1 MAQLRNRGSNVWQIV
16 IYLGKD
22 NEGKKQSQSET
33 FYGSK
38 PQAKA
43 YGNDLEK
50 ELKRNRMGPSK
61 SVAFT
66 INDLFNKWLTSIKS
80 TISIRTYE
88 SYEYQTRRLRPFIG
102 DLQLYTLTNFQL
114 MERLQ
119 LLENEKLA
127 IRTIKDFHT
136 TLRTAI
142 NWGSVF
148 NLVEKDVLNGVKPP
162 RLERKSRD
170 VFKLN
175 ELGVFIVNAKGY
187 KYYLVLRVLA
197 LTGMRISE
205 VLGLT
210 WSNVD
215 FDHDKIKITQ
225 SADLK
230 HRVSKETKTVNSLRE
245 LELDEETMN
254 EFRLEKK
261 KSIGKC
267 SPDDFVFQGENGKP
281 TKYTAIWKT
290 KEAVLRKARLHHVRI
305 HDLRHGMG
313 SILLDNGIPLT
324 AVAGTLGQVPATTAG
339 VYGHA
344 LRRGKSIANL
354 LSIKII

>member
-1 MAQLRNRGSNVWQIV
+1 MAQLRKRGSNVWQVV

-22 NEGKKQSQSET
+22 DDGKRQSHSET

-38 PQAKA
+38 PQARA

-50 ELKRNRMGPSK
+50 GLKLNKVGSVK

-66 INDLFNKWLTSIKS
+66 INDLFDKWLSSIKS
-80 TISIRTYE
+80 SIEIRTYE

-102 DLQLYTLTNFQL
+102 DLQIYTLTNFEL

-119 LLENEKLA
+119 SLGNEKLA
-127 IRTIKDFHT
+127 IRTIKDFYT

-148 NLVEKDVLNGVKPP
+148 NLVEKDVMNGVKPP
-162 RLERKSRD
+162 KLERKSRD

-175 ELGVFIVNAKGY
+175 ELGVFIENAKGY

-215 FDHDKIKITQ
+215 FEQNKIKITQ

-230 HRVSKETKTVNSLRE
+230 HRVSKETKTINSLRE

-254 EFRLEKK
+254 EFRLQKK
-261 KSIGKC
+261 KLVGKWLQN
-267 SPDDFVFQGENGKP
+267 DFVFQGENGKP

-290 KEAVLRKARLHHVRI
+290 KEAVLKKAGLHHIRI

-324 AVAGTLGQVPATTAG
+324 AVSGTLGQVPATTAG

-344 LRRGKSIANL
+344 LRKGKSIANL
-354 LSIKII
+354 LSVN